1 MSTLTGDA
9 VQPTSNTDPSLGE
22 LGSGSTVA
30 LAVQDVRR
38 VLQEQREQRQ
48 ILTTQLNI
56 LFVTNGGLLTILTIS
71 RLLSVLSLFSLFEIL
86 GFFVN
91 FTLLIAAFLPRQV
104 VVSPNLQDGDFLER
118 YLALSADEYQI
129 QMLVNLV
136 ETYNVN
142 KQRLDDISQSLSY
155 AAYVTW
161 GVVFVV
167 LLHMIAAYFL
177 PDLQPI
183 GSGMISYSVVQC
195 HRG

>member
-1 MSTLTGDA
+1 MSTFTGETFQRSSDA
-9 VQPTSNTDPSLGE
+9 DPNFDETGLDA
-22 LGSGSTVA
+22 TVD
-30 LAVQDVRR
+30 LAMQDVRR

-71 RLLSVLSLFSLFEIL
+71 RLLSVMSLFSLFEIV
-86 GFFVN
+86 GFFLN

-118 YLALSADEYQI
+118 YLALSPDQYQI

-142 KQRLDDISQSLSY
+142 RQRLDDISQSLSY

-167 LLHMIAAYFL
+167 LLHMLAAYFL

-183 GSGMISYSVVQC
+183 GSDMI
-195 HRG
+195 